1 MFYSMYTLDFE
12 LIVNFFFY
20 HFYVLKNFNPTTRS
34 VTEATNIV
42 YTKLTRCYSHCGCL
56 WGKII
61 ETS

>member
-1 MFYSMYTLDFE
+1 M
-12 LIVNFFFY
+12 IKIPY

-56 WGKII
+56 WGEII